1 MASIIRPPVDTR
13 SPDDGES
20 NERDLDLDPLVLG
33 SGGVRRPG
41 PTPWGEPLERLRER
55 WGNAFSVGRLASM
68 AVVLVVLVG
77 GGWWLLRPAA
87 PPIDA
92 NLPRAG
98 QSGGSASG
106 VTVPGTGVSGA
117 GGAAGGPSVPG
128 ATTNALGA
136 STTVSAELVVQAAGA
151 VVRPGVYHL
160 PSGGRVDDLVRTA
173 GGLTPDADVDR
184 VNLAGPLADG
194 ERVWVPH
201 RGQTEVPEVVAGA
214 PGGGGSNG
222 PGLGGAGSPSRST
235 TPTGPVDLNTA
246 TAEQLDT
253 LPGVGPATA
262 TAILAYREE
271 HGRFGSVDELL
282 DVRGI
287 GDAKMEQLRPLVTA

>member
-13 SPDDGES
+13 SPDDGDGDV
-20 NERDLDLDPLVLG
+20 DLDLDPLVLR

-41 PTPWGEPLERLRER
+41 PTLWREPLARLRER
-55 WGNAFSVGRLASM
+55 WGTGLNLGRLGVL
-68 AVVLVVLVG
+68 AVVLAILVG

-92 NLPRAG
+92 TLPRAG
-98 QSGGSASG
+98 QASGSAASAG
-106 VTVPGTGVSGA
+106 APA
-117 GGAAGGPSVPG
+117 GGLSVPG
-128 ATTNALGA
+128 AITTVLGA
-136 STTVSAELVVQAAGA
+136 STTVPAELVVQAAGA

-160 PSGGRVDDLVRTA
+160 PSNGRVDDLVRAA

-214 PGGGGSNG
+214 PGGGGS
-222 PGLGGAGSPSRST
+222 PGSGTGGAASPGGST

-271 HGRFGSVDELL
+271 HGRFASVDELL